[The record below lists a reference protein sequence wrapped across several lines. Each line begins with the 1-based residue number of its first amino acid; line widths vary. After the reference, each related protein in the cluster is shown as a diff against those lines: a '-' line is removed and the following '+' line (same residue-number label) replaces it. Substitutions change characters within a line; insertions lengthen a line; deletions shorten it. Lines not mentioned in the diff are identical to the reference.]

1 VGQVINALFIGGGR
15 PLSEMELEGELGSP
29 EGCLDRLMYHQLTA
43 VCHVFDPPST
53 RHPKDIYGMQRCCP
67 REPGPGKSVKG
78 EVISVTMP
86 TVLWLLRSSI
96 GSPLETLVLIQVRHH
111 DSPTISESSPHG
123 GCKSGCSYGQT
134 TVVNT
139 PVGHDH
145 EANKTPSSMPRI
157 DRGSIH
163 PRALQ
168 HSTHSR
174 DANKSAR
181 AFIGFQTHA
190 LLPAVVSTP
199 LLRAYC
205 PRN

>member
-1 VGQVINALFIGGGR
+1 MTDL
-15 PLSEMELEGELGSP
+15 
-29 EGCLDRLMYHQLTA
+29 CTA
-43 VCHVFDPPST
+43 SSRQVCHVFDPPST

-67 REPGPGKSVKG
+67 REPWPGKSVKG
-78 EVISVTMP
+78 EVCVKYVLSKWARTLALISATMP
-86 TVLWLLRSSI
+86 TVLRLLRSPI
-96 GSPLETLVLIQVRHH
+96 GSPLETLVLIRHH
-111 DSPTISESSPHG
+111 DEPTISESSLHG

-139 PVGHDH
+139 PFGHEH
-145 EANKTPSSMPRI
+145 EANKIPSSMPRI

-163 PRALQ
+163 PGTLQ

-199 LLRAYC
+199 LLCAYC